1 MITCLFRAA
10 ISWAGFLV
18 SLAGCLVCVA
28 QQLLQAGGDLG
39 GGAGPYNDLHLCVHM
54 DAENAF
60 ECFDLVDL
68 HDRQVIDFQPDA
80 GHAVADHAD
89 VRFSACKL

>member
-1 MITCLFRAA
+1 M
-10 ISWAGFLV
+10 
-18 SLAGCLVCVA
+18 CVA

-39 GGAGPYNDLHLCVHM
+39 SGAGPYNDLHLCVHM

-68 HDRQVIDFQPDA
+68 HDRRVIDFQPDA